1 MLRDTSDAAADTG
14 RARLI
19 QGSENG
25 CPVHEAGL
33 RDRADA
39 RRTDACGVA
48 VRRAADNGTGGP
60 ANRRLR
66 GRRRPPRRC
75 AAAARTAHSTGH
87 PRRAVGPERRAGAR
101 ASAAGARPPGRRARG
116 GAGRGPGTHA
126 RRVARGL
133 GRCARTRLG
142 VGHPGNADAP
152 RGRCGDVRQFSGR
165 TRRGQP
171 VACRRHPHALSSGR
185 SRGGL
190 RRPPADPKTRDAA
203 GQPVSGQLVVAD
215 WNHHQALSASGHAV
229 DRLRSGRVRC
239 RRHRQPHHSRGQ
251 LGGPK
256 CSSGARLDLVRGDG
270 RTLRAVADAPEPA
283 AVHGR

>member
-1 MLRDTSDAAADTG
+1 MLRDTSDAAAGTG

-60 ANRRLR
+60 ANLRLR

-75 AAAARTAHSTGH
+75 ATAARTAHSTGH
-87 PRRAVGPERRAGAR
+87 PRRAVGPERRTGAR

-116 GAGRGPGTHA
+116 GAGRGPGTRA

-133 GRCARTRLG
+133 GRLRSDEAGCRSSRL
-142 VGHPGNADAP
+142 
-152 RGRCGDVRQFSGR
+152 
-165 TRRGQP
+165 
-171 VACRRHPHALSSGR
+171 RRHSPGP
-185 SRGGL
+185 L
-190 RRPPADPKTRDAA
+190 RRHSTIFRPNEARPARGVSPAPSCSVFW
-203 GQPVSGQLVVAD
+203 PVSGRP
-215 WNHHQALSASGHAV
+215 SASAG
-229 DRLRSGRVRC
+229 
-239 RRHRQPHHSRGQ
+239 
-251 LGGPK
+251 
-256 CSSGARLDLVRGDG
+256 
-270 RTLRAVADAPEPA
+270 
-283 AVHGR
+283 